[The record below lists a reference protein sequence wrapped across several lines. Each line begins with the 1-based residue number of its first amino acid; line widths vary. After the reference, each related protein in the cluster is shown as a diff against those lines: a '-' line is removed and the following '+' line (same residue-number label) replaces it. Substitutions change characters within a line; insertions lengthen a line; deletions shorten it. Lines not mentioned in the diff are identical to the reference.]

1 MKEDIIEK
9 IKPLV
14 LKNALNHK
22 GRANEKAVLGMFL
35 GENKEY
41 RTKVAEIKGIIDR
54 VVEEI
59 NKLSYEE
66 QQVLYRELTGE
77 ELKEKV
83 IEKKKELPPLPNT
96 DKYEKVV
103 MRLAPFPSGPL
114 HIGNARM
121 VILNDYYIKRYNGK
135 LLLVFDDTI
144 GSTVK
149 SIVPEAYDLIPEDL
163 QYLGV
168 KWHEKLYKSDRI
180 GITYEYCKKLIE
192 MDKAYVCTCDAQKWR
207 EEHRK
212 KGIACIHRNNDIS
225 TNLEEWDKMLEGVYN
240 EGEAVVRLKTDIA
253 HPNPALR
260 DNVIMRI
267 SNKIHPRVGDKY
279 KIWPLLEFSWAV
291 DDHLLGITHIL
302 RGKDLIHEDKLES
315 IIWDF
320 FNWPKV
326 EFIHYG
332 LISFRGL
339 KLSKT
344 EARLNIEKGVYDGW
358 SDPRIWS
365 IQSLKRRGI
374 LAESIRELI
383 LDLGLSLADIKL
395 STKSLYAI
403 NRSKIDPIA
412 NRYFFVPDPRI
423 LTVENVEE
431 KDYEIQIYLHPDDPE
446 KGTRTIKVE
455 THNNKLELYIWGEDA
470 SKLKKDEVLRLKDF
484 INIKIIDVEKLRATL
499 IPGGI
504 DEFREHANK
513 LNTKLKII
521 QWVPKNEN
529 IQIEVIG
536 EHGEKIEG
544 LAEIN
549 CTSFKVDQI
558 IQFERFGFCR
568 VDQVEP
574 KIKLYFAHK

>member
-22 GRANEKAVLGMFL
+22 GRANKKAVLGMFL

-365 IQSLKRRGI
+365 IQSLKKRGI

-504 DEFREHANK
+504 DEFREYANK